1 MRRHWRKWLLG
12 IAIVYVLL
20 WVATA
25 IWGPTAMAAHQR
37 ATENANDPRSGVRYP
52 EDERKRLHDFV
63 VPAPFVVMANWEYGG
78 EAVGQMDFSRG
89 KMWGLWLPVKFWVVQ
104 DHATMHGCG

>member
-37 ATENANDPRSGVRYP
+37 ATEETREQSVVPYP
-52 EDERKRLHDFV
+52 ENERTRLHDFV